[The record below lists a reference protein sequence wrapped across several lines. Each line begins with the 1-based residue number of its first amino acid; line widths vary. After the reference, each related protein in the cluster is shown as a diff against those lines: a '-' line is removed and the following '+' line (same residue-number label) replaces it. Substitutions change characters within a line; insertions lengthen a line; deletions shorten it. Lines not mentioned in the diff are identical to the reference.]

1 MPDDYETYLHNTI
14 RFDWLYT
21 DRDGYAALHW
31 PRTYTPDADAWLA
44 LDVTF
49 GCGLT
54 TTAAFIPGVGSRMA
68 CPRCPA
74 CCDAAGLPRGVGSP
88 KNDPDCRPLVG
99 LDTEPQETP

>member
-1 MPDDYETYLHNTI
+1 MPDVEVLRDLI

-21 DRDGYAALHW
+21 DTDRYAALHW
-31 PRTYTPDADAWLA
+31 PRSYALDGDAWIA

-54 TTAAFIPGVGSRMA
+54 APSAFIPGVGSRME
-68 CPRCPA
+68 CPRCDA

-88 KNDPDCRPLVG
+88 KNDPACRPLVG
-99 LDTEPQETP
+99 LDPRETEATP